1 MFVKE
6 ATVNPKKALVT
17 GASSGIG
24 RVFARDLAN
33 ENYSVTGVARNAD
46 KLNHVFQ
53 DLPNGHQFIPADLT
67 QPEQLAKIEKEL
79 NETKYD
85 LLINN
90 AGYAVYDYFENV
102 TLERHENVMYLN
114 MNALVRLSYA
124 FLKNATD
131 GDALINVSSALS
143 RLSYPGGAVYCGTKG
158 FVTCFTESLWY
169 EYQDKGVYVMALLP
183 GVTLTNFHRV
193 AFRGDPDKLP
203 NRMAY
208 PPEVVVSEAMKVL
221 KERKHPSFL
230 SGPRFRYLT
239 AIVNRLLSRKKMI
252 EIMGKNNP
260 ILQDEARIKMP

>member
-1 MFVKE
+1 ME
-6 ATVNPKKALVT
+6 ITVNPKKALVT

-33 ENYSVTGVARNAD
+33 DNYSVTGVARNAE
-46 KLNHVFQ
+46 KLTHIFEE
-53 DLPNGHQFIPADLT
+53 LGNGHQFIPADLT

-79 NETKYD
+79 AETKYD

-90 AGYAVYDYFENV
+90 AGYAIYDYFENIA
-102 TLERHENVMYLN
+102 LEQHENVMYLN

-124 FLKNATD
+124 FLRTAAT

-169 EYQDKGVYVMALLP
+169 EYKDKGVYVMALLP
-183 GVTLTNFHRV
+183 GVTLTDFHRV

-208 PPEVVVSEAMKVL
+208 SPEVVVSEVMKVL
-221 KERKHPSFL
+221 KKRKQPSFL

-239 AIVNRLLSRKKMI
+239 FIVNRLLSRKKII
-252 EIMGKNNP
+252 EIMGKSNP
-260 ILQDEARIKMP
+260 ALK

>member
-1 MFVKE
+1 ME
-6 ATVNPKKALVT
+6 ATMNPKKALVT

-33 ENYSVTGVARNAD
+33 DNYSVTGVARNAE
-46 KLNHVFQ
+46 KLTHLFEE
-53 DLPNGHQFIPADLT
+53 LGHGHRFIPADLT
-67 QPEQLAKIEKEL
+67 QPAQLAKIEKEL
-79 NETKYD
+79 SETKYD

-90 AGYAVYDYFENV
+90 AGYAVYDYFENIA
-102 TLERHENVMYLN
+102 LEQHENLMSLN
-114 MNALVRLSYA
+114 MNALVRLSYVFFKTA
-124 FLKNATD
+124 AA

-169 EYQDKGVYVMALLP
+169 EYKDKGVYVLALLP
-183 GVTLTNFHRV
+183 GVTLTDFHRV

-208 PPEVVVSEAMKVL
+208 PPEVVVSEALNVL
-221 KERKHPSFL
+221 KKRKHPSFL

-239 AIVNRLLSRKKMI
+239 SIVNRLLSRKKII
-252 EIMGKNNP
+252 EIMGKSNP
-260 ILQDEARIKMP
+260 TLN